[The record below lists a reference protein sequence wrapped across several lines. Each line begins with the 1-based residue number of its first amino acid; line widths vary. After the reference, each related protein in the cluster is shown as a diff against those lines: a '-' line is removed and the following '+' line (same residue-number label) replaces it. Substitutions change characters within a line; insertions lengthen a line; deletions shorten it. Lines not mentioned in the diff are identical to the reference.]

1 MAQFQYTAVN
11 SAGKKLNGAIG
22 AINESAARKQLNTL
36 GISILSIKQTA
47 DTPKKTQTN
56 QPGTSTDLSKLEFE
70 AYDKTGQ
77 KVVGTIPA
85 SSRYKAYQRLIDE
98 YQFNVSFI
106 VPFGA
111 TEEEKAK
118 ARQEGLEVL
127 KAEYKAQRTA
137 EGKPTIEE
145 ESEQGST
152 DKEFEKKRQALLQRV
167 DFILEKIKKL
177 LETYDSDINPENKKI
192 IQSYIDKLLRIKS
205 STNLDY
211 IEHTSEEL
219 LKKVQDQE
227 LFLNKENLGNKRKS
241 VNLQTKQ
248 LMATL
253 HTRPDHQRDVV
264 DDIETIQKK
273 LDRSEN
279 KLLKGLSQFLAKFLP
294 TEEEKAIKQK
304 IRVTN
309 KQIWTFRK
317 LWLTAPKETKAEAK
331 ASIHKI
337 IEEKNRLKKELKAL
351 KQKRNLPAED
361 QAASVEEPLI
371 TEEIVSFLGWLLA
384 FYVVT
389 YFLSHYLLAK
399 TFQFQ
404 YFGDFNLL
412 QSTML
417 RQLLISIFLWYVL
430 FSLRVEYFRYKNWAN
445 LIIIPVGVVI
455 NAALIFNL

>member
-22 AINESAARKQLNTL
+22 AINETEARKQLNTL
-36 GISILSIKQTA
+36 GISILSIQQTA
-47 DTPKKTQTN
+47 TTPNQTQTS

-85 SSRYKAYQRLIDE
+85 SSRYKAYQRLVDE
-98 YQFNVSFI
+98 YQFNVSYI

-111 TEEEKAK
+111 TEEEKTK
-118 ARQEGLEVL
+118 ARQEGLTVL
-127 KAEYKAQRTA
+127 KAEYQAQREA
-137 EGKPTIEE
+137 EGNPMEL
-145 ESEQGST
+145 EQEANSG
-152 DKEFEKKRQALLQRV
+152 DNAEFEKKKQALLQRV
-167 DFILEKIKKL
+167 DFILDKIKKL
-177 LETYDSDINPENKKI
+177 LETYDEDIRPENKKI
-192 IQSYIDKLLRIKS
+192 VQSYIDKLLRIKS

-227 LFLNKENLGNKRKS
+227 LFLNKENLDNKRQS

-253 HTRPDHQRDVV
+253 HTRTDHQRDVV
-264 DDIETIQKK
+264 DDLETIHKK
-273 LDRSEN
+273 LNKSES
-279 KLLKGLSQFLAKFLP
+279 KLLKGLSQFIAKFLP
-294 TEEEKAIKQK
+294 TEEEKALKQK
-304 IRVTN
+304 IHVTN

-331 ASIHKI
+331 ASIQQI
-337 IEEKNRLKKELKAL
+337 IDERNRLKKELKAMR
-351 KQKRNLPAED
+351 QKRKTSSNTEEET
-361 QAASVEEPLI
+361 VEEPLI
-371 TEEIVSFLGWLLA
+371 TEEIANFLGWLLA
-384 FYVVT
+384 FYAVT
-389 YFLSHYLLAK
+389 YFVSHYLLAK
-399 TFQFQ
+399 TFQFK

-412 QSTML
+412 QSEML
-417 RQLLISIFLWYVL
+417 RQLLISIFLWYIL

-445 LIIIPVGVVI
+445 LIIIPIGIVI